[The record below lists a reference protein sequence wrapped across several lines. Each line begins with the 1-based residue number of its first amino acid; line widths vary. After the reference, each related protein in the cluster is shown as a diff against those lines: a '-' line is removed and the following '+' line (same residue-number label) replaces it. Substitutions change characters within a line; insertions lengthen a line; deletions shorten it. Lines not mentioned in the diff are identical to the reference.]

1 MPGCPKSAKHVATV
15 SRSASVSFASFNL
28 PFALS
33 FAPWPSVDYGLR

>member
-15 SRSASVSFASFNL
+15 SRSASVSFAFNL